1 MPIYPEG
8 LGIQNLSRSKSLS
21 WLCFQLV
28 LVTVTLCCLLQAIA
42 TPVSAQPELTLVP
55 PEALDAELH
64 TSPAVL
70 ESQDTFSEFITKSTM
85 ESQAVLT
92 ESNYTPDSSLK
103 LTENWLSPDVR
114 PVRGPDLG
122 VNGRVDLMQSW
133 QIEER
138 GTSSSPVANVQPLNQ
153 SSSPTAVP
161 PTPQEEQL
169 TDVRLLEE
177 TDYDFGEPTPT
188 IPELDKLSR
197 AVSTTTATEPA
208 IAAPVLAKIEVTVVT
223 PETSDDRGTTP
234 SLESQDKFSEFT
246 PPLAVET
253 QASPQEFRYSPDNRL
268 ELAPNWLSAD
278 VTSRVELGVNG
289 RIDLV
294 QSWQMEQSSIS
305 TTVTKT
311 ATAALTPSQNLA
323 PLPVPRLVPGSN
335 SQILRSN
342 ELPFGSQAN
351 LEEIVTLA
359 EEQTTAQISPPR
371 YIPEVP
377 LEAPTPPESET
388 QEAPASP
395 LPPNVPREVGQKIL
409 DIIIE
414 NLLDNGA
421 GKYPFIINTSD
432 LLTINPAS
440 YTPSKFNTYLNFA
453 LDLDDFSSL
462 NPITEE
468 AFSDPVLKNLSASV
482 YPDDQQ
488 FYWILSGNR
497 VVIETNGAHFNTGY
511 QGIVFSRAIQQRASS
526 TFSLFGQQAVWAL
539 PQTLGSLTGT
549 EGADNLKILSG
560 VAQIVLPSNLTLDPD
575 LQVNFTLN
583 NFDGQGNNF
592 NKIVRFDD
600 VNKANTS
607 DLEGGGAFFTNLD
620 ADNAPRFL
628 QAFPT
633 VNIQALL
640 NNGVQFRRG
649 ETVPLEN
656 FQAMGITVGE
666 FFSGQGFRFNNPLA
680 SAPGIKTLQLNASDN
695 NDLVKLLSSPF
706 LTDRERDYY
715 YLNSLMW
722 NSGGQQPATVEN
734 IELSQ
739 SSEDWYRLTFSWS
752 NNRTLLEYHPEE
764 IQLKYTNVFANP
776 GLSLTYTDLSN
787 IDDRQ
792 TLNASLGLA
801 FGGLFYLLNP
811 NHLNNHLD
819 EARQHYTEA
828 RSMATLKTQATSQ
841 ERRAMNFRL
850 NRTLQNASSN
860 SGLSQVSGSYTF
872 HGDITPQD
880 SSLMQIKSGVY
891 ARAVSFFS
899 QTITDWSEAPITISS
914 VRPSDFGPLIFA
926 GVNVP
931 IGLTSI
937 DYDPVFTLGFV
948 TVQDEGGQLILEDSI
963 RLDRS
968 VLTAIPIIG
977 GKAVDIDFGRIS
989 FRQTIDRLITT
1000 SNYQGYLYLP
1010 ALEFA
1015 LAGTSG
1021 DISYSVA
1028 LGSWFNLY
1036 PQSAPGI
1043 TENFAPPNSSISKE
1057 KALGLYFKAFVKG
1070 DFTNIFFD
1078 DQNQWETILT
1088 HTPSLSLNAGANPN
1102 RLNISSIGLSY
1113 TLQLL
1118 RREYNGS
1125 VTFSTS
1131 YSPQGLNAEFAPNSL
1146 GKIGL
1151 FTALNFYHQSGFR
1164 FSGSLSLGST
1174 SFYALEATYDILQ
1187 SAEWGVLGIGPYY
1200 ANYVVATR
1208 GFDSQVA
1215 DSNYGLV
1222 INYTLP
1228 SSGFSLRAKLGN
1240 SEMGFRGDLSVN
1252 GQIKF

>member
-1 MPIYPEG
+1 MLTGLKG
-8 LGIQNLSRSKSLS
+8 LGAPAAPRQPNLR
-21 WLCFQLV
+21 WLYFQLGLTTAILCYLLLAVAPV
-28 LVTVTLCCLLQAIA
+28 LAENETTSAPLENTSLALENPLAK
-42 TPVSAQPELTLVP
+42 TPSQYNFPEFAPLPQPETPTISTPSSYDPDLRL
-55 PEALDAELH
+55 ELAQDWSLASESF
-64 TSPAVL
+64 SPREPL
-70 ESQDTFSEFITKSTM
+70 
-85 ESQAVLT
+85 
-92 ESNYTPDSSLK
+92 
-103 LTENWLSPDVR
+103 
-114 PVRGPDLG
+114 PDLG
-122 VNGRVDLMQSW
+122 VNGRADLVKIWLESK
-133 QIEER
+133 E
-138 GTSSSPVANVQPLNQ
+138 TKVQENE
-153 SSSPTAVP
+153 SAAKPTASS
-161 PTPQEEQL
+161 TKAGEFA
-169 TDVRLLEE
+169 DARLPRE
-177 TDYDFGEPTPT
+177 TAYAFG
-188 IPELDKLSR
+188 
-197 AVSTTTATEPA
+197 
-208 IAAPVLAKIEVTVVT
+208 
-223 PETSDDRGTTP
+223 
-234 SLESQDKFSEFT
+234 
-246 PPLAVET
+246 
-253 QASPQEFRYSPDNRL
+253 
-268 ELAPNWLSAD
+268 ELAPLSPELERRLGLEASKPEAKPENQPT
-278 VTSRVELGVNG
+278 VSALPPNPTLTSIPAPRQAPGGN
-289 RIDLV
+289 
-294 QSWQMEQSSIS
+294 
-305 TTVTKT
+305 
-311 ATAALTPSQNLA
+311 NL
-323 PLPVPRLVPGSN
+323 
-335 SQILRSN
+335 ILDNR
-342 ELPFGSQAN
+342 ELPFGAQPN
-351 LEEIVTLA
+351 LEELVTLA
-359 EEQTTAQISPPR
+359 EDQTTAQIPPPR
-371 YIPEVP
+371 FVPNVP
-377 LEAPTPPESET
+377 LETPAPPAPETP
-388 QEAPASP
+388 EAPASP

-414 NLLDNGA
+414 NLLDSGA
-421 GKYPFIINTSD
+421 GKYPFILNTSD

-440 YTPSKFNTYLNFA
+440 YTPSKFNTYLNFF
-453 LDLDDFSSL
+453 LDLDDFESV
-462 NPITEE
+462 NPVAEE

-488 FYWILSGNR
+488 FYWILDGNR

-511 QGIVFSRAIQQRASS
+511 QGIIFNRTIQQRATS

-539 PQTLGSLTGT
+539 PQTLGSITGA
-549 EGADNLKILSG
+549 EGADNLQILSG
-560 VAQIVLPSNLTLDPD
+560 IAQIVLPSNLTLDPD

-583 NFDGQGNNF
+583 NFDGQGNDF
-592 NKIVRFDD
+592 SKIVRVDD
-600 VNKANTS
+600 VNKGNTS

-633 VNIQALL
+633 VNIQGLL
-640 NNGVQFRRG
+640 NNDVQFQRG

-666 FFSGQGFRFNNPLA
+666 FFSGQGFRFNNTLT

-706 LTDRERDYY
+706 LTEREKDYY

-722 NSGGQQPATVEN
+722 NSGGQQPATVET

-752 NNRTLLEYHPEE
+752 NNRTLLEYHPEKVE
-764 IQLKYTNVFANP
+764 LSYTNVFTNP
-776 GLSLTYTDLSN
+776 GVSLTYTDLSN

-811 NHLNNHLD
+811 NHLNDHLD
-819 EARQHYTEA
+819 EARQNYTEA

-872 HGDITPQD
+872 QGNITPED
-880 SSLMQIKSGVY
+880 SLLMQVKSGVY
-891 ARAVSFFS
+891 TRAVSFFN
-899 QTITDWSEAPITISS
+899 QTVTDWSEAPIIMDS

-926 GVNVP
+926 GVNIP
-931 IGLTSI
+931 IELTNI
-937 DYDPVFTLGFV
+937 DYNPVFTLGFI
-948 TVQDEGGQLILEDSI
+948 TVQDEGGTLLLEDSI
-963 RLDRS
+963 RLDRN
-968 VLTAIPIIG
+968 VLTTVPIIG
-977 GKAVDIDFGRIS
+977 GKAADIDFGRIS

-1010 ALEFA
+1010 ALEFV
-1015 LAGTSG
+1015 LAGTMG

-1043 TENFAPPNSSISKE
+1043 TENFAPSNSSISKE

-1070 DFTNIFFD
+1070 DFTQIFYD
-1078 DQNQWETILT
+1078 ANNQWETILT
-1088 HTPSLSLNAGANPN
+1088 HTPSLSLNAGTNPN

-1118 RREYNGS
+1118 RREYNSS

-1131 YSPQGLNAEFAPNSL
+1131 YSPQELNAEFAPNSL
-1146 GKIGL
+1146 GNIGL

-1164 FSGSLSLGST
+1164 FSGSLSLGGT

-1187 SAEWGVLGIGPYY
+1187 SPEWGVIGIGPYY

-1228 SSGFSLRAKLGN
+1228 NSGLGVRAKLGT
-1240 SEMGFRGDLSVN
+1240 SETGFRGQLSIN